1 VAVSELLAVLGRHLS
16 VTDIVLLLGIIGVF
30 VDRVADARGW
40 SRSSKTLR
48 RENTDLL
55 RRNGELEATIVRHE
69 TEISGNKDEIARL
82 AAQVDLLKSRDQE
95 AVLAALERHE
105 VSAERRTT
113 VTGGL
118 LTEIRDALV
127 KNGAT
132 T

>member
-55 RRNGELEATIVRHE
+55 RRNSELESTIARHE
-69 TEISGNKDEIARL
+69 TTIAANTAEIARL
-82 AAQVDLLKSRDQE
+82 TTQIDLLKDKDQT
-95 AVLAALERHE
+95 AVLTQLGLHE
-105 VSAERRTT
+105 INADRRATAT
-113 VTGGL
+113 NGL
-118 LTEIRDALV
+118 LTEIRDTL
-127 KNGAT
+127 KEGAA
-132 T
+132 